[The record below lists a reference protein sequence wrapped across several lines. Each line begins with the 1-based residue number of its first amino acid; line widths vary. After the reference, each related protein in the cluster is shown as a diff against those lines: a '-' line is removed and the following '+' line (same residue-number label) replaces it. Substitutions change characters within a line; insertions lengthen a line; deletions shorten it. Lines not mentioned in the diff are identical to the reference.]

1 VRADL
6 YRDYSEIE
14 DRHWWSLG
22 RRAIFL
28 RILDRDLPSPPDGSP
43 RSILDIGCGAG
54 AMLRELERYGR
65 AQGLDSAPEAV
76 RLCRERGVSDVR
88 LATPPPLPY
97 DSGSFDLVT
106 ALDVLEHI
114 EDDDRMVSEVSRIL
128 RPGGCFLLSVPAYR
142 FLWGLQD
149 EVSHHQRRYIGGEVR
164 ELLNRSGLA
173 VRRLTYFNSLLF
185 PIIASVRLT
194 RRLRRTHPS
203 VESDFDLTRP
213 GRLNDVLARVLASE
227 RYVIDRVNLPFGVS
241 ILALAFKPGES
252 PRQPRRYS
260 LRRRRSVKT

>member
-14 DRHWWSLG
+14 DRHWWSRG

-28 RILDRDLPSPPDGSP
+28 AILDRDLPPPLGGSP
-43 RSILDIGCGAG
+43 RSILDIGCGTG
-54 AMLRELERYGR
+54 AMLLELERYGR
-65 AQGLDSAPEAV
+65 AQGLESEPEAV
-76 RLCRERGVSDVR
+76 RLCRDRGVLDVR

-97 DSGSFDLVT
+97 DSASFDLVT

-114 EDDDRMVSEVSRIL
+114 EDDDGMVSEVCRVL

-149 EVSHHQRRYIGGEVR
+149 EVSHHRRRYLGGEVR
-164 ELLNRSGLA
+164 GLLGRSGLE

-185 PIIASVRLT
+185 PIIAAVRLT
-194 RRLRRTHPS
+194 RRLRRKRPS
-203 VESDFDLTRP
+203 VESDFELTRP
-213 GRLNDVLARVLASE
+213 GRLNDVLSRVLASE
-227 RYVIDRVNLPFGVS
+227 RRLVDRISLPFGVS
-241 ILALAFKPGES
+241 ILAVAFRPGAAG
-252 PRQPRRYS
+252 RRPAATHPGDAA
-260 LRRRRSVKT
+260 R